1 MRLSDKQKIEI
12 CRLYYS
18 GEKTKSDIAKTFNV
32 SHTAIS
38 KILNDN
44 KVAESF
50 KSLIDETKTENTLSM
65 LAVLDSKRAVA
76 QELITVALDSVKS
89 KIAKASL
96 RDTVGA
102 IEKLSQVFKDK
113 DDIGVCE
120 DGDNTINIIFT
131 DCSKQGDNDE

>member
-50 KSLIDETKTENTLSM
+50 KSLINETKTENTLSM
-65 LAVLDSKRAVA
+65 LAFLDSKRAVA

-120 DGDNTINIIFT
+120 DGDSTINIIFT

>member
-38 KILNDN
+38 KTLNDN

-65 LAVLDSKRAVA
+65 LAFLDSKRAVA

-113 DDIGVCE
+113 DDIGGCE

-131 DCSKQGDNDE
+131 DCSKKGDNDE